1 MKAMLAVV
9 VITLSAV
16 PAMAKYDS
24 IIKQLCI
31 DDPKHSGCVW
41 DTVEKTDSFDG
52 TSAITASSPVVV
64 GEPYGYSGLLVRCS
78 SGNDLDVFIAY
89 GYLNRP
95 GADDAPIMVK
105 FDNEA
110 PRQQSVSESTNGKGL
125 FLKGGRFAHKLARAT
140 SFVTR
145 FDYYRE
151 GAVTIAYD
159 LKGAKEPIEKV
170 LAACNALD
178 PGKHPDATTAA
189 DPLEEL
195 TP

>member
-1 MKAMLAVV
+1 MKNLLATMLVLLV
-9 VITLSAV
+9 V
-16 PAMAKYDS
+16 PAMATDDS
-24 IIKQLCI
+24 IIKQLCV
-31 DDPKHSGCVW
+31 DDPNHSACVW

-64 GEPYGYSGLLVRCS
+64 GKPYGYSSLLVRCNN
-78 SGNDLDVFIAY
+78 GNDLDVFIGY

-125 FLKGGRFAHKLARAT
+125 FLKGGRFAHKLARAR

-178 PGKHPDATTAA
+178 LGRHPDATTAA
-189 DPLEEL
+189 DILEEL